1 MTTAKSRKTGKK
13 PLKQTRV
20 LLVDDHPMVRERLSE
35 VIQAEPGFI
44 ICGEADDR
52 LPALEAIA
60 TNRPDIVIVDLT
72 LKSSS
77 GFDLIKD
84 IQVAWPAVAMLVLS
98 MHDESMHA
106 ERALGL
112 GAKGYITKQEATRKI
127 VAALQTVRN
136 GEVYLGEKAAQSL
149 AQRSASRSRAPAG
162 LLLNRLSNRE
172 LRVFELIGQ
181 GRSTRDIATE
191 LGLDRRTIETYRAR
205 IKEKLDLK
213 NGTELLQQAFAWTQ
227 MGSAA

>member
-1 MTTAKSRKTGKK
+1 MTTAKSTKAGRTKL
-13 PLKQTRV
+13 PSTRV

-35 VIQAEPGFI
+35 VIQAEPGFV

-52 LPALEAIA
+52 TPALEAVAA
-60 TNRPDIVIVDLT
+60 TRPDIVIVDLT
-72 LKSSS
+72 LKTSS

-84 IQVAWPAVAMLVLS
+84 IRVAWPTVAVLVLS

-106 ERALGL
+106 ERALSM

-127 VAALQTVRN
+127 VVALQTVRN

-162 LLLNRLSNRE
+162 LPLNRLSDRE

-181 GRSTRDIATE
+181 GRSTRAIATE

-213 NGTELLQQAFAWTQ
+213 NATELLQQAFAWTQ
-227 MGSAA
+227 MGNTA